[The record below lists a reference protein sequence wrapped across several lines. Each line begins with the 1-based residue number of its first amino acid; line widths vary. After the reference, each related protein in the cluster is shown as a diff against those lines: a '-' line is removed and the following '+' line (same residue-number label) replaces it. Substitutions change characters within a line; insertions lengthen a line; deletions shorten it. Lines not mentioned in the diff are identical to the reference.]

1 LTINHFARRFN
12 HRAFNAPVREMIR
25 RALIFLTSALLA
37 YTGARGQDTTGIVVP
52 GTVIDGDTLPLINLN
67 SYMVF
72 PPYNV
77 TSRRAAMRYDKLIYN
92 VKKVYPYAKLAGI
105 KLNEYKLALD
115 TIHDEKAR
123 KAFIKKAEE
132 ELEAQ
137 FGDEIRD
144 LTFSQG
150 KVLIKLIYR
159 ETGNSTHEIVR
170 ELRGKFTAFIWQTM
184 AKIFGYDLKAPFDP
198 RNDPN
203 DAAIE
208 RIVLLIEAGS
218 I

>member
-1 LTINHFARRFN
+1 MTRRGFIII
-12 HRAFNAPVREMIR
+12 V
-25 RALIFLTSALLA
+25 SALLA
-37 YTGARGQDTTGIVVP
+37 FTGVRSQDTTGIVVP
-52 GTVIDGDTLPLINLN
+52 GTIVNGDTLPLINLN

-72 PPYNV
+72 PPYNF
-77 TSRRAAMRYDKLIYN
+77 TSRKAAMRYDKLIYN

-105 KLNEYKLALD
+105 KLAEYQKVLD

-123 KAFIKKAEE
+123 KAYMKKAEDD
-132 ELEAQ
+132 LEAR

-150 KVLIKLIYR
+150 KVLIKLVYR
-159 ETGNSTHEIVR
+159 QTGNSSYEIVR

-184 AKIFGYDLKAPFDP
+184 AKIFGYDLKVPYDP
-198 RNDPN
+198 INNPD